1 MENELKKAMDKL
13 ANEGLYVCNMTHRP
27 ELYEIYDEDM
37 KVVDDYLD
45 AAAVIE
51 RAKVQNLK
59 DRDFKFEYQLLS
71 RLKEDCN
78 YYLGASRGFEPHLW
92 AHTVEAQIEKM
103 KELYQGFPEEGKP
116 EWLTWEDILDYENKM
131 CKVKAAKI
139 NLEELNII
147 NMSYRDGYLHFM
159 ILSNEYQMEGLY
171 RLFDPDNGPAKTLVT
186 IDYSYLH
193 PEIIDKWSEIEKAIT
208 DYAEVLYE
216 EQCMEAEKIKQSPEE
231 LSVKEDNEENKP
243 EMPLRRRKG
252 GR

>member
-1 MENELKKAMDKL
+1 MEDVLKNAMDKL

-51 RAKVQNLK
+51 RAKAQNVK

-78 YYLGASRGFEPHLW
+78 YYLGASKGFEPHLW

-103 KELYQGFPEEGKP
+103 KELHKGFPEEGKP
-116 EWLTWEDILDYENKM
+116 EWLTWEDILEYETKM
-131 CKVKAAKI
+131 CKVKTAKT
-139 NLEELNII
+139 NLEALNII
-147 NMSYRDGYLHFM
+147 NMSYSDGYLHFM
-159 ILSNEYQMEGLY
+159 ILSDDYQMEGLY
-171 RLFDPDNGPAKTLVT
+171 RIFDPDNGIAKTLVT
-186 IDYSYLH
+186 IDYGYLH
-193 PEIIDKWSEIEKAIT
+193 PEIKEKWDEIEKT
-208 DYAEVLYE
+208 LTEYAEVLYA
-216 EQCMEAEKIKQSPEE
+216 EQRVEDEKIKQSQAE
-231 LSVKEDNEENKP
+231 LSVNEDNEENKP
-243 EMPLRRRKG
+243 VIPLHRRKG